1 MDKLSPREIYIL
13 YNCVKKAGHMVADEV
28 EFVFSSRNMRS
39 FQKLKSK
46 LEIIMEKRMLDT
58 CQRKYVL

>member
-1 MDKLSPREIYIL
+1 M
-13 YNCVKKAGHMVADEV
+13 AGDE
-28 EFVFSSRNMRS
+28 EFVFFLEMRDPLN
-39 FQKLKSK
+39 KLKSK